1 MSSPK
6 RNEYVKNGKSGKN
19 GKTKN
24 SKQINEKSALEI
36 YPSSKRD
43 EITDSINNEI
53 IEIDLPPPNLEN
65 IKPQYLLF
73 SPRFREKPHL
83 KNSEREILVAPNF
96 TLNKVK
102 NERFAM
108 ASLGKKFYNLNS
120 FKGQQHI
127 FGFLLFY

>member
-1 MSSPK
+1 MIWE
-6 RNEYVKNGKSGKN
+6 NEYKTQKPKQCVKNGKVK
-19 GKTKN
+19 KLKH
-24 SKQINEKSALEI
+24 NEKPTLEI
-36 YPSSKRD
+36 YPSPKRD
-43 EITDSINNEI
+43 EITDIINNEI
-53 IEIDLPPPNLEN
+53 IEIDLPPPNLDN

-83 KNSEREILVAPNF
+83 KNSEREILAAPNF

-120 FKGQQHI
+120 YKGGHYR
-127 FGFLLFY
+127 FFS